1 MSEPILRQMKLTN
14 GDEIICEVIDWES
27 EEGPAIVVRN
37 AFRII
42 TVDRQNGLRYHIF
55 RPLMVMQIEDEF
67 FQTLNTDHIIVEAT
81 PSKEVVKEYYN
92 ALKIETDE
100 ETNVDEKMEEY
111 MKKITDMLDAKELE
125 PDSDAGD
132 KVIRFPGRNKLH

>member
-67 FQTLNTDHIIVEAT
+67 FQTLNTDHIIDEAT
-81 PSKEVVKEYYN
+81 PSKEFVKEYYN

-100 ETNVDEKMEEY
+100 ETDVDEKMEEY

-125 PDSDAGD
+125 PDSDVGN